1 MGKTDRIFDRIKKR
15 KWAVILFAAIGIVL
29 IGVSY
34 IPLERVSSDGTE
46 TEYGQILEEKTKK
59 IIETVTGS
67 NTTEVMITFS
77 NTYIPVSVNDAETL
91 YRTEAK
97 KNYYFEMPMPEISGV
112 MIVCTA
118 VNNES
123 DILTIK
129 QAVSTCLDI
138 PKSKIYII
146 GGKTDNEK
154 NHQRF

>member
-1 MGKTDRIFDRIKKR
+1 MGKIDRLFDRFKNR
-15 KWAVILFAAIGIVL
+15 KSAVILLAAIGIVL

-46 TEYGQILEEKTKK
+46 TEYGQILEEKTKR

-77 NTYIPVSVNDAETL
+77 NTYIPVSGNN
-91 YRTEAK
+91 TEALYSNK
-97 KNYYFEMPMPEISGV
+97 AKESYYFEMPMPEISGI

-118 VNNES
+118 VDNES

>member
-1 MGKTDRIFDRIKKR
+1 MGKIDRLFDRLKNR
-15 KWAVILFAAIGIVL
+15 KSAIILLAVVGIVL

-46 TEYGQILEEKTKK
+46 IEYGQMLEEKTKR

-67 NTTEVMITFS
+67 NTTEVMITFG
-77 NTYIPVSVNDAETL
+77 NTYIPVSGNNTETL
-91 YRTEAK
+91 YRTQAK
-97 KNYYFEMPMPEISGV
+97 ESYYFEMPMPEISGV

-118 VNNES
+118 VDNES